1 MFTDFNW
8 IAHWNFLL
16 VSWFSKLL
24 LSVLGV
30 CPLIGSFRKILLLQF
45 WLLGLDSV
53 YRKALY
59 GINLLTTVVMRG
71 ENVRFLAW
79 SHLASEKAL
88 NCHDQQWRNLKSET
102 SGFRAGEQCEGA
114 RGVRGGVWTAGILI
128 ISLVPDPSQTSR
140 TSASFADSNREHLSR
155 GWLGSGGE
163 TAWVRIYTIP

>member
-8 IAHWNFLL
+8 IAHWNFVL

-45 WLLGLDSV
+45 WLLGLHSV

-79 SHLASEKAL
+79 SHLASEKAPKL
-88 NCHDQQWRNLKSET
+88 SWPAVAQLEKWNPRVS
-102 SGFRAGEQCEGA
+102 SRRAMRGCERCA
-114 RGVRGGVWTAGILI
+114 RGFLDRGDPHDISRARSFTDLSHVRFVHRL
-128 ISLVPDPSQTSR
+128 
-140 TSASFADSNREHLSR
+140 
-155 GWLGSGGE
+155 
-163 TAWVRIYTIP
+163 

>member
-71 ENVRFLAW
+71 ENVRIARLISLSQRKGTIIVMTSSGATWKVKPAGFEP
-79 SHLASEKAL
+79 ASNARVREV
-88 NCHDQQWRNLKSET
+88 
-102 SGFRAGEQCEGA
+102 CEGVFGPQGSSSYLSCQILHRPLA
-114 RGVRGGVWTAGILI
+114 RPLRSPTLI
-128 ISLVPDPSQTSR
+128 
-140 TSASFADSNREHLSR
+140 ASTCHGD
-155 GWLGSGGE
+155 G
-163 TAWVRIYTIP
+163 